1 MSKNNPNLHKIKN
14 KIIELNKV
22 LNKYMEDVTS
32 DQDINII
39 NKYSYIMYHLDTQGI
54 EILKKDYMALMDL
67 FLETLSIKQGLLLA
81 YSNHINEFIK
91 RITNNKNENINYFL
105 SFKTYELKPLYWK
118 IDENKFEGNKNLN
131 TQLDTLKKCFSDESK
146 KLLFKMFQNYYKY
159 QEFKN
164 FSDYSDCIKDT
175 VIIGYITEEQYSES
189 EIDKLTLS
197 IGYAGVPG
205 SIGYDFIGIRTIK
218 NVFGLVDKSKYIEE
232 IVSRLADSIVY
243 RKEITAE
250 QINAV
255 INTSNIDS
263 KLKKNYKFIY
273 TTVRIIDSV
282 LKRAVFKSI
291 PNEIE
296 IDNGDDLE
304 MMSDVNFPTLL
315 TLNKGEYSFKV
326 EDVDS
331 EEKNVYLI
339 HKGIVIGQKETKDR
353 LFSIRDINERK
364 FEIRWEQEVK
374 AFSYDD
380 VHDLGNIFVEI
391 LKEVFDYSGTGEVSE
406 IKLIYFWIKEHK
418 ILKDKSMTFSD
429 KYKVE
434 YKNNEWFVQDN
445 TNELDSVLYNDS
457 NDKVKMI
464 NAIVGKN
471 GAGKTTLIDM
481 FKYYFNNQSD
491 EKVFERF
498 LIIYEDGDNLILR
511 HNFQQNDEY
520 NFNIECSK
528 GHKEMRFDMN
538 SGILSNTS
546 LLSYTSFTELSNYA
560 GSEHD
565 REVEGNHKDLSINN
579 DLRILERIKDARE
592 REGVKRQLVNED
604 NYKKL
609 ILLSESET
617 LNTEF
622 TEGIPL
628 PHEILL
634 NIKLNHNSDSYESLI
649 DDIDRFLTEFFKE
662 GILDRKINVKI
673 DSKKVLE
680 EEYFDLRYKLK
691 IMDYKDLSLL
701 YQFVGSGSKWVC
713 TLDFLGL
720 SSGQYAK
727 LTLFSRLFFESNHK
741 KVKWIKEALAR
752 ANSYVKNYNIKDISS
767 AYLNSNQNENLMILL
782 DEGDMFFHPEWQKS
796 FISDIKSLLN
806 YAFKDHEI
814 VNTIHLLLT
823 SNSPFIMSDIP
834 LEHTIVLGEEYKM
847 EQTYAQNI
855 HDILKS
861 SFFMDNGT
869 LGEVAHKHIKNLIK
883 LLQKEYVTEAKRQYI
898 KKSIDMI
905 GEPLIRYKLESMYK
919 KKFSDS
925 IKTEERIK
933 QLEKE
938 LELLKKKGITIDDR
952 NKKSSH

>member
-1 MSKNNPNLHKIKN
+1 M
-14 KIIELNKV
+14 
-22 LNKYMEDVTS
+22 
-32 DQDINII
+32 
-39 NKYSYIMYHLDTQGI
+39 
-54 EILKKDYMALMDL
+54 
-67 FLETLSIKQGLLLA
+67 
-81 YSNHINEFIK
+81 
-91 RITNNKNENINYFL
+91 
-105 SFKTYELKPLYWK
+105 
-118 IDENKFEGNKNLN
+118 
-131 TQLDTLKKCFSDESK
+131 
-146 KLLFKMFQNYYKY
+146 
-159 QEFKN
+159 
-164 FSDYSDCIKDT
+164 
-175 VIIGYITEEQYSES
+175 
-189 EIDKLTLS
+189 
-197 IGYAGVPG
+197 
-205 SIGYDFIGIRTIK
+205 
-218 NVFGLVDKSKYIEE
+218 
-232 IVSRLADSIVY
+232 
-243 RKEITAE
+243 
-250 QINAV
+250 
-255 INTSNIDS
+255 
-263 KLKKNYKFIY
+263 
-273 TTVRIIDSV
+273 
-282 LKRAVFKSI
+282 
-291 PNEIE
+291 
-296 IDNGDDLE
+296 
-304 MMSDVNFPTLL
+304 
-315 TLNKGEYSFKV
+315 
-326 EDVDS
+326 
-331 EEKNVYLI
+331 
-339 HKGIVIGQKETKDR
+339 
-353 LFSIRDINERK
+353 FSIRDINERK

-741 KVKWIKEALAR
+741 K
-752 ANSYVKNYNIKDISS
+752 
-767 AYLNSNQNENLMILL
+767 
-782 DEGDMFFHPEWQKS
+782 
-796 FISDIKSLLN
+796 
-806 YAFKDHEI
+806 
-814 VNTIHLLLT
+814 
-823 SNSPFIMSDIP
+823 
-834 LEHTIVLGEEYKM
+834 
-847 EQTYAQNI
+847 
-855 HDILKS
+855 
-861 SFFMDNGT
+861 
-869 LGEVAHKHIKNLIK
+869 
-883 LLQKEYVTEAKRQYI
+883 
-898 KKSIDMI
+898 
-905 GEPLIRYKLESMYK
+905 
-919 KKFSDS
+919 
-925 IKTEERIK
+925 
-933 QLEKE
+933 
-938 LELLKKKGITIDDR
+938 
-952 NKKSSH
+952 